1 MRTDENSDKGKKLDM
16 FHSELLNEELM
27 RLADAPEESDGIVK
41 EFEQKK
47 RDDDWHNFETV

>member
-1 MRTDENSDKGKKLDM
+1 MRTDENSDKGKKLDL